1 MRAHRLL
8 AGLATASALLLSAC
22 SMQADRQLAEAA
34 IPAFHQQ
41 LDAGRFDAI
50 YDVAADDLKRA
61 APRSD
66 FTRFLAA
73 VHRKL
78 GVTQSSVPRGWQINV
93 QTSGTYVTLTVATVF
108 AGGAAQERFVY
119 RLQDKQARLAGY
131 NINSNALILQ

>member
-1 MRAHRLL
+1 M
-8 AGLATASALLLSAC
+8 
-22 SMQADRQLAEAA
+22 
-34 IPAFHQQ
+34 
-41 LDAGRFDAI
+41 
-50 YDVAADDLKRA
+50 
-61 APRSD
+61 
-66 FTRFLAA
+66 
-73 VHRKL
+73 HRKL